1 MKKILLTLCFFA
13 SIACFGQYKTSRET
27 VGRILETGASIEAKV
42 FSFDYYVYDCSWDT
56 THHKLMVELRGV
68 RKNKYWKN
76 DGWVM
81 AINTDS
87 KEPIWH
93 KSVNYQ
99 KESYY
104 MVGENMFVV
113 DAKSNTCLY
122 HQTGTK
128 KWSNT
133 VPLFFADHD
142 KGIGLGYEGS
152 GNDMHCINLETG
164 ETKWKRP
171 VMREFGW
178 EEIGYLNDST
188 IYMIANGIHTFDL
201 RTGTGWDVNLQ
212 SGDESY
218 AAASA
223 ITAGSV
229 ALGVLTGFIA
239 IPDIG
244 PTITHGMISN
254 TLIDSTSIYIA
265 ARKRIVRADRTTGKL
280 IWNHPFEKDCGN
292 STLLMD
298 DSLVYMI
305 HNASAI
311 KEKKD
316 IVVGKPFIAAFDRN
330 TGEELYHTELT
341 SRTSVL
347 DYVFLHDTLF
357 VLCQDRI
364 FTCLLEN
371 GEIVGR
377 TDYPSKAF
385 PSKTYGKPLYFAN
398 NRFMKDDP
406 ERVYFPLIY
415 SDKESIFLFTDN
427 GSLLKI
433 NTKLEITPA
442 IEAMQFKY
450 LRNACGPFLLIEDG
464 GKTVLYDDNTKFAEI
479 DFTNLSIVGTTAFK
493 RLQDKIIFIDLQ
505 PIIDSM
511 PKPEP
516 EVPEPAEP
524 ALDSIIERN
533 EIPMM
538 ELDSIH

>member
-27 VGRILETGASIEAKV
+27 VGRILETGEPIEAKV

-56 THHKLMVELRGV
+56 THHELMVELRGV

-76 DGWVM
+76 DGRVM

-93 KSVNYQ
+93 KPVNYQ
-99 KESYY
+99 KEIYY

-188 IYMIANGIHTFDL
+188 MYMIANGIHTFDL
-201 RTGTGWDVNLQ
+201 RTGKGWDVNLQ

-280 IWNHPFEKDCGN
+280 IWNHPFEKDCGS

-305 HNASAI
+305 HNASAQ

-316 IVVGKPFIAAFDRN
+316 IVVGKPFFAAYDRN
-330 TGEELYHTELT
+330 TGEERYHTELT

-347 DYVFLHDTLF
+347 DYMFLHDTLF

-371 GEIVGR
+371 GEVLGK

-385 PSKTYGKPLYFAN
+385 PNKTYGKPLYFAN
-398 NRFMKDDP
+398 YRFMKDDP
-406 ERVYFPLIY
+406 ERVYYPLIY
-415 SDKESIFLFTDN
+415 SDKEAVFLFTDN
-427 GSLLKI
+427 GSLLRI

-479 DFTNLSIVGTTAFK
+479 DYTNLSIVGTTAFK

-516 EVPEPAEP
+516 EVPEPSEP

-533 EIPMM
+533 EVPMM

>member
-27 VGRILETGASIEAKV
+27 VGRILETGEPIEAKV

-76 DGWVM
+76 DGRVM

-93 KSVNYQ
+93 KPVNYQ
-99 KESYY
+99 KEIYY

-152 GNDMHCINLETG
+152 GNDMHCINLESG

-188 IYMIANGIHTFDL
+188 MYMIANGIHTFDL
-201 RTGTGWDVNLQ
+201 RTGKGWDVNLQ

-280 IWNHPFEKDCGN
+280 IWNHPFEKDCGS

-305 HNASAI
+305 HNASAQ

-316 IVVGKPFIAAFDRN
+316 IVVGKPFFAAYDRN
-330 TGEELYHTELT
+330 TGEERYHTELT

-347 DYVFLHDTLF
+347 DYMFLHDTLF

-371 GEIVGR
+371 GEVLGK
-377 TDYPSKAF
+377 TDYPSKDF

-415 SDKESIFLFTDN
+415 SDKEAVFLFTDN
-427 GSLLKI
+427 GSLLRI

-479 DFTNLSIVGTTAFK
+479 DYTNLSIVGTTAFK

-516 EVPEPAEP
+516 DVSEPAEP
-524 ALDSIIERN
+524 ELDSIIERN
-533 EIPMM
+533 EVPIM
-538 ELDSIH
+538 EPDSIH